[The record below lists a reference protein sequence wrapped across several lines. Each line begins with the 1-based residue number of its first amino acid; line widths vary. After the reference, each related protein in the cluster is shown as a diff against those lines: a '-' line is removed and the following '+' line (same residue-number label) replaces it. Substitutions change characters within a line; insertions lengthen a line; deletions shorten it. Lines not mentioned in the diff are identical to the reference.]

1 MGILAKNV
9 GPEQGF
15 NEFGRWRV
23 VNNTG
28 DTINKG
34 DIVYISGASYIS
46 ENALPE
52 ITPAAATGLDGVDG
66 AARRLKIASHRI
78 EDGAVGEVVDWMWF
92 APESSAGSAG
102 DPLYLSD
109 TAGEYAASPG
119 TNPRKVGE
127 VVSTGAPGELVF
139 LCVTGFIE

>member
-23 VNNTG
+23 ANNSG
-28 DTINKG
+28 VTINKG

-52 ITPAAATGLDGVDG
+52 IALAEAGAGVDG

-92 APESSAGSAG
+92 VPESSAGSAG
-102 DPLYLSD
+102 DPLYLSN
-109 TAGEYAASPG
+109 TAGEYSTSPG
-119 TNPRKVGE
+119 TVSRKVGE
-127 VVSTGAPGELVF
+127 VISTGAPGELVF
-139 LCVTGFIE
+139 LCVTGFVE

>member
-23 VNNTG
+23 ANNSG
-28 DTINKG
+28 VTINKG

-52 ITPAAATGLDGVDG
+52 ITLAEAGTGADG

-92 APESSAGSAG
+92 VPESSAGSAG
-102 DPLYLSD
+102 DPLYLSN
-109 TAGEYAASPG
+109 TAGEYSTSPG
-119 TNPRKVGE
+119 TVSRKVGE
-127 VVSTGAPGELVF
+127 VISTGAPGELVF
-139 LCVTGFIE
+139 LCVTGFVE

>member
-1 MGILAKNV
+1 MGILAKNI

-52 ITPAAATGLDGVDG
+52 IALAEAGAGVDG

-92 APESSAGSAG
+92 VPESSAGSAG
-102 DPLYLSD
+102 DPLYLSN
-109 TAGEYAASPG
+109 TAGEYSTSPG
-119 TNPRKVGE
+119 TVSRKVGE
-127 VVSTGAPGELVF
+127 VISTGAPGELVF
-139 LCVTGFIE
+139 LCVTGFVE

>member
-23 VNNTG
+23 VNNSG
-28 DTINKG
+28 ATINKG

-52 ITPAAATGLDGVDG
+52 ITPADATSEADGG
-66 AARRLKIASHRI
+66 ARRLKIASHRI
-78 EDGAVGEVVDWMWF
+78 EDGAVGEVVDWMWL
-92 APESSAGSAG
+92 APASSAGSAG

-109 TAGEYAASPG
+109 ATAGAYSATPG
-119 TNPRKVGE
+119 AVSRKVGE

-139 LCVTGFIE
+139 LCVTGFVE